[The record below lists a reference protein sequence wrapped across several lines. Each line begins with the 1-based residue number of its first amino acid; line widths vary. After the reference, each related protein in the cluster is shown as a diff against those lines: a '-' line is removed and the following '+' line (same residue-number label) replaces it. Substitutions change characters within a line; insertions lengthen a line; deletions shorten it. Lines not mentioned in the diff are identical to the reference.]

1 MDNKYFEL
9 RAANKDCQN
18 KFSDIAKQKYEGVSI
33 FTHACNYVNNSD
45 SYKRNGRKLEIISIN
60 DFSITVKLSSESPLE
75 MASKSLAGFTRELLR
90 VDKEL
95 YPNEEERL
103 FRFFLY
109 NNTLFRNAQIDGSL
123 IDLDQDREISDVEAL
138 KKCVD
143 LFCNGMTATKE
154 EAAQSARMK
163 KEIKKI
169 LAQHDTFVR
178 LNSYS
183 KKMKG

>member
-1 MDNKYFEL
+1 MGNKYFEL
-9 RAANKDCQN
+9 RAANKDCQD
-18 KFSDIAKQKYEGVSI
+18 KFSDIAKQKYEGVPI
-33 FTHACNYVNNSD
+33 FTHACNYVNNSG

-103 FRFFLY
+103 FHFFLY
-109 NNTLFRNAQIDGSL
+109 NNTLFRNAQIDGSSL
-123 IDLDQDREISDVEAL
+123 ESEKNREMSDVEAL

-163 KEIKKI
+163 KEIKRI
-169 LAQHDTFVR
+169 LMEHDTFAR
-178 LNSYS
+178 LNSYLN
-183 KKMKG
+183 KMKG